1 MGAEFPGAGGGGGAP
16 TGPAGGVLGG
26 TYPNPAF
33 AADMATQAELDAHI
47 VDTTAVHGIADT
59 TTLVLTSD
67 ARLSDQRAPT
77 DNSVTSAKIVDG
89 AIVDADVNTSAAI
102 AKSKLAALAIV
113 DADVSAISES
123 KVTSLVSDLALKAPL
138 ASPALTGNPTAPT
151 QTAANNS
158 TRLATTAYADGAVGT
173 EATARSNADAL
184 LAPLASPALT
194 GNPTAPT
201 QSAGNNSTRL
211 ATTAYVDSKVPPG
224 TIVDY
229 VEFTGDVSITA
240 TTEGAAITVVT
251 GAGFTPN
258 GTDSFFV
265 EFSGQIQPSATASD
279 KIVAV
284 LYDNGSPIVA
294 GNSGIAVIFTP
305 AAGTDVISGVWS
317 SNKITPTNAS
327 HTYSIRAFRGSNNG
341 LVRGGNVL
349 GAMPGFIRV
358 VKA

>member
-1 MGAEFPGAGGGGGAP
+1 MGAEFPGTGGGGGAP

-33 AADMATQAELDAHI
+33 AADMATQVELDAETAARVAADATLQPLDSDLTAI
-47 VDTTAVHGIADT
+47 AALATTAFGRS
-59 TTLVLTSD
+59 VLTQAAASNLRSLAGVVIGTDVASFSD
-67 ARLSDQRAPT
+67 ARLSDQRTPL
-77 DNSVTSAKIVDG
+77 DDSVTSAKIVNG
-89 AIVDADVNTSAAI
+89 AIVDADVNGSAAI

-123 KVTSLVSDLALKAPL
+123 KVTNLTSDL
-138 ASPALTGNPTAPT
+138 
-151 QTAANNS
+151 
-158 TRLATTAYADGAVGT
+158 
-173 EATARSNADAL
+173 AL

-224 TIVDY
+224 TTVDY

-240 TTEGAAITVVT
+240 TTEAAAITVVT

-265 EFSGQIQPSATASD
+265 QFSGQIQPSATASD